1 MDFAGEFFSAP
12 TPCETPGSINTQV
25 PTVKHKTATAVSV
38 NFVPL
43 ISGIPPRIFTALTN
57 ELVIIDHI
65 SRDWFLKHV
74 PPVLTE
80 FLREWIQTTFP
91 GKGAAMEI

>member
-1 MDFAGEFFSAP
+1 MDFAGEFFSSP
-12 TPCETPGSINTQV
+12 TPFEKPGPINAQV
-25 PTVKHKTATAVSV
+25 PTVKHKTASTVSV
-38 NFVPL
+38 HLVSL
-43 ISGIPPRIFTALTN
+43 ISGIAPHIFAALTN
-57 ELVIIDHI
+57 ELGIIDHI

-80 FLREWIQTTFP
+80 FLGEWIETTFP

>member
-1 MDFAGEFFSAP
+1 L
-12 TPCETPGSINTQV
+12 
-25 PTVKHKTATAVSV
+25 
-38 NFVPL
+38 VPL
-43 ISGIPPRIFTALTN
+43 LSGIAPHLFTALPN
-57 ELVIIDHI
+57 ELVIIDPI

-80 FLREWIQTTFP
+80 VLREWIQTTFP